1 MLKTILNEFA
11 ENSYILSEDEVTYV
25 IDPGSNTASMLSYLE
40 KHALHP
46 QAILLTHGHFDHI
59 QGVNELMERYRIPVF
74 IHPDERDFLFDPNL
88 NLSTLMREP
97 YRVFQ
102 KELVKVYH
110 ENQTFPLGTQEI
122 RVLHTPGHTRGS
134 VSFALDSML
143 FSGDALFKET
153 IGRTDLPTGDHRTLI
168 ETVHRLI
175 ESFPENTLVYP
186 GHGPMTTIVHE
197 KHHNPY
203 VKE

>member
-1 MLKTILNEFA
+1 MLKTILNEYA
-11 ENSYILSEDEVTYV
+11 ENSYILTQDDVTFV
-25 IDPGSNTASMLSYLE
+25 IDPGSNTEEMLKYLE
-40 KHALHP
+40 KQSLTP
-46 QAILLTHGHFDHI
+46 RAILLTHGHFDHI
-59 QGVNELMERYRIPVF
+59 QGVNDLMSRYHVPVY
-74 IHPDERDFLFDPNL
+74 IHPEERDFLFDPNL

-102 KELVKVYH
+102 KDLVKVYEDDH
-110 ENQTFPLGTQEI
+110 TFKLGPYELK
-122 RVLHTPGHTRGS
+122 VWHTPGHTRGS
-134 VSFALDSML
+134 VSFSLDSML

-153 IGRTDLPTGDHRTLI
+153 IGRTDLPTGDQATLL
-168 ETVHRLI
+168 ETVKKLVEI
-175 ESFPENTLVYP
+175 FPDNTLVYP